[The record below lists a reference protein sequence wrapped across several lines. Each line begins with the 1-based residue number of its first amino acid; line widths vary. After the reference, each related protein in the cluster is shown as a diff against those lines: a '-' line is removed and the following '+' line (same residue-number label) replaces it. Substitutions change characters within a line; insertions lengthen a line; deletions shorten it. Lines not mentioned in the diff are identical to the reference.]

1 MSGKKA
7 LARNIEK
14 AASRNTTEHVV
25 NAFKAALATVPFCGG
40 IATLMT
46 DYIPTMKQR
55 RIDEFVERVA
65 DDLIALRDRV
75 DDQALQTD
83 EFAFIF
89 EKCFR
94 GVAENYQAEKL
105 DAFRGIL
112 VNAAIGE
119 DVAGD
124 EQEYFLN
131 LVNTLSALHLRIL
144 SFMAAPHNYLNA
156 RDISP
161 EQISGGFSSFF
172 PVAIP
177 GIDIE
182 VIKSAFG
189 DLHQA
194 GLINTDKTIF
204 SAMTSSGGLDLLG
217 DGVSKL
223 GRRFVTFCTSPA

>member
-25 NAFKAALATVPFCGG
+25 NAFKAALATAPFCGG
-40 IATLMT
+40 IASLIT

-55 RIDEFVERVA
+55 RIDDFVERVA
-65 DDLIALRDRV
+65 DDLIALQDRV
-75 DDQALQTD
+75 DEQALQTD

-94 GVAENYQAEKL
+94 GVAENYQVEKL
-105 DAFRGIL
+105 DAFKGIL

-144 SFMAAPHNYLNA
+144 SFLAAPQDYLKA
-156 RDISP
+156 RNISP
-161 EQISGGFSSFF
+161 EQISGGFESFF

-189 DLHQA
+189 DLYQA
-194 GLINTDKTIF
+194 GLINTDKSMFT
-204 SAMTSSGGLDLLG
+204 MTTSGRGLDLLG
-217 DGVSKL
+217 NRVTEL
-223 GRRFVTFCTSPA
+223 GRRFIIFCTSPA